1 VIRVGVIGARGRM
14 GREVCRAV
22 EAADD
27 LTLVAT
33 IGHARAHGNTAHD
46 VSAELWEHGEDG
58 GRVSEGAMQVAV
70 DFTRPDAVL
79 PNVRWCLDHGVH
91 VVVGTSGV
99 TLEGLEEIRA
109 LAEAGPANAIVVPNF
124 AVGALLMM
132 RFAEEA
138 ARHFDAVEVME
149 LHHDG
154 KADAP
159 SATAVATA
167 RRVGAARAGAW
178 SAPAGDDA
186 HPGARGADV
195 EGIRVHSVRLPGLLA
210 HQEVVFGGPGET
222 LTIRHDSTDR
232 SSFMA
237 GVLLAIRSVG
247 SRPGLTVGLEPL
259 LEG

>member
-1 VIRVGVIGARGRM
+1 VIRVGVIGARGKM
-14 GREVCRAV
+14 GGEVCRAILG
-22 EAADD
+22 ADD
-27 LTLVAT
+27 LELVAVT
-33 IGHARAHGNTAHD
+33 DRDARGDPIGEIEV
-46 VSAELWEHGEDG
+46 VSDLSAIA
-58 GRVSEGAMQVAV
+58 GAGTEVAV
-70 DFTRPDAVL
+70 DFTHPTVVIDDA
-79 PNVRWCLDHGVH
+79 RRCLADGVH

-99 TLEGLEEIRA
+99 TPEGLEEIRV
-109 LAEAGPANAIVVPNF
+109 LAESGPANAIVVPNF
-124 AVGALLMM
+124 AVGAVLMM

-159 SATAVATA
+159 SGTAVATA
-167 RRVGAARAGAW
+167 RRVGAARAGTW
-178 SAPAGDDA
+178 SAPSGDEA